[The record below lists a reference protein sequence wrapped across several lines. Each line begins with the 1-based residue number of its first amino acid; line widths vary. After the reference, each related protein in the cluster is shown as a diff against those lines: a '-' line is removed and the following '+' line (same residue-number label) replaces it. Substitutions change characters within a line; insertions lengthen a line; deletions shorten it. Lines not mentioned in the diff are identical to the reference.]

1 MMAKDSLPTVNP
13 FFSLCFK
20 LFWWEKKTWWDS
32 VFWPN
37 LWKKVASCSTF
48 LPHLSQLSR
57 LVSRLL
63 HRFGDELRD
72 LEAHLWG
79 KSNTEPVEQMTQAS
93 RPRLWCRFGVSGS
106 KIWVRSSCDENEHF
120 DSPNHEVHSF
130 QPHTYH
136 HIAANARWPFR
147 CSECVLI
154 VCLCA
159 CTNVYACLR
168 TCNICI
174 CNLFLKICFRLS
186 YMLFEYMHTF
196 K

>member
-1 MMAKDSLPTVNP
+1 MFNVSASVVSALSPGESLAPS
-13 FFSLCFK
+13 FR
-20 LFWWEKKTWWDS
+20 WWTAGSGSTPLREK
-32 VFWPN
+32 
-37 LWKKVASCSTF
+37 
-48 LPHLSQLSR
+48 Q
-57 LVSRLL
+57 
-63 HRFGDELRD
+63 HRARGTNDTGL
-72 LEAHLWG
+72 A
-79 KSNTEPVEQMTQAS
+79 AS

-106 KIWVRSSCDENEHF
+106 KIWVRSACDENEHF